1 MRIKEIISESVKKA
15 EVDWQQWKAAMAAS
29 AVQRN
34 VPRGIDAIVYLGI
47 IGDPG
52 NTGLGVKFKRS
63 AQIGM
68 DVSPK
73 GQGYIAPGAQAEY
86 NPNDYAVN
94 GPEDSSRSQV
104 GRDFDILFDFQ
115 GEPLERQNWKQ
126 FQDAL
131 SNTLAHELMH
141 RGLAII
147 DRLPAIKSNIPEPS
161 RTYFEQR
168 WSTNIPGLYNDDQ
181 LDPRKDFHPTSYPS
195 NLYLEHMIIYSILS
209 QQSYLSRPENVEYAA
224 QVQKFRKIYMDIEG
238 AAQKY
243 VLSYPI
249 PPGSLAALRSELD
262 GKTPDNVK
270 VDVKI
275 ANNVPTVTLT
285 TTIKN
290 IVDKV
295 KAGIGQGIDTVKSV
309 VTPTSEPNSISKVA
323 SNAWDAAK
331 AGVSNAAAKT
341 AKVATDTIDTLS
353 NTASAQ
359 TLKQLNP
366 QIKDVNRIQVGQKIK
381 LPNGSTYVVKQ
392 GDTLDKIAADNSD
405 WLSRLKQLAGF

>member
-1 MRIKEIISESVKKA
+1 MRFKEFISESVKKA

-47 IGDPG
+47 IGDPS
-52 NTGLGVKFKRS
+52 NTELGVRFKRP

-68 DVSPK
+68 DVSAK
-73 GQGYIAPGAQAEY
+73 GQGYIQPGAIAQYSADDFTMY
-86 NPNDYAVN
+86 
-94 GPEDSSRSQV
+94 GPKDSSRDQV
-104 GRDFDILFDFQ
+104 GQDFDILFDFQ

-168 WSTNIPGLYNDDQ
+168 WSTNIPGLYNANQ
-181 LDPRKDFHPTSYPS
+181 LDPRKDFHPTNYPS
-195 NLYLEHMIIYSILS
+195 NLYLEHMIIYSMFS
-209 QQSYLSRPENVEYAA
+209 EQSYLSRPENVEFAA
-224 QVQKFRKIYMDIEG
+224 QVQKFRKIYMDIED

-270 VDVKI
+270 VEVPI
-275 ANNVPTVTLT
+275 VNNKPTVTIT
-285 TTIKN
+285 KIDA
-290 IVDKV
+290 IVQKV
-295 KAGIGQGIDTVKSV
+295 TKSASDVISKGANAMGDVTDVVSKGARSASDVISKGAKSASDVISKGANTVGDTVSKS
-309 VTPTSEPNSISKVA
+309 
-323 SNAWDAAK
+323 AK
-331 AGVSNAAAKT
+331 LVGDKLAIGY
-341 AKVATDTIDTLS
+341 
-353 NTASAQ
+353 
-359 TLKQLNP
+359 
-366 QIKDVNRIQVGQKIK
+366 KD
-381 LPNGSTYVVKQ
+381 L
-392 GDTLDKIAADNSD
+392 LDKISSKKDVKENTNDELDRIAF
-405 WLSRLKQLAGF
+405 LSGIKKKS